1 MNALYSSQ
9 RYLLQAEN
17 FAKDNVIVPFDTH
30 SVELFNTIDYISTDK
45 LLSIMF
51 QCIIVLKR
59 VA

>member
-30 SVELFNTIDYISTDK
+30 SVKLFNTIDYISTDK
-45 LLSIMF
+45 LLSSMF
-51 QCIIVLKR
+51 
-59 VA
+59 